1 MTPETLVSIII
12 LNYNGREH
20 LEACLSSLQ
29 DLEFPKQQLEII
41 VVDNGSTDGSL
52 GFVKARFPGVVLV
65 QNETNLGFSK
75 AANIGAERAKGE
87 YLAFLNNDMRVARN
101 WLSVLL
107 ETARAG
113 EGFACVGS
121 TVLNWEGTEV
131 DFKGRIDDAF
141 CLAYEPSD
149 DPSPE
154 LSDAAP
160 YSLTLFASG
169 GAALVQRQ
177 AFHELGGFDPDFFL
191 YQEDVDLGWRL
202 WLRGFECVISSES
215 VVYHRGGASSNKLAP
230 EYVHKLSQT
239 NTLSSIFKNLDDR
252 NLRTILPIILH
263 TLLERSRW
271 APAARQSL
279 EMAVDE
285 FKASLDSLI
294 VKRSE
299 VQRTRVR
306 SDAELFALLGH
317 PFNFLLR
324 QESYKPIRN
333 LLVNSQENI
342 EFDPSD
348 ASSVRAAISAWLN
361 KAHFIYESRLA
372 NDFQRQREQI
382 AERDEI
388 IIARGETINRI
399 QDDLTARLKTHARI
413 ENEMQTKLA
422 DSEKKKAD
430 LEGKTFLLSAELS
443 AKTHELDKIKNS
455 LGWRMLSRYG
465 RFKYQRLLPVYRAL
479 KLPPYGRRRTEL
491 VAIDQNGQPIEAAS
505 TIDAAIP
512 LESNAYDVICFPI
525 IDWDFRFQRPQQLMS
540 QFAADGHR
548 VFYLKQTFHPS
559 GPAYTIQE
567 KRQNVYEVSL
577 YGLSRV
583 VYRDVLDERACDILF
598 TSLDSLR
605 RDLSLGA
612 TVAFAQ
618 LPFWWP
624 MVDKARAQFG
634 WPIIYDCMDHHASF
648 STNDQAMLDHEP
660 ALISSADLVVVS
672 SDALE
677 TPAQQA
683 NQNVLL
689 IRNACDYDH
698 FARVRTASGSDRAMR
713 DAKFEQFIPADQ
725 KQNSRPVIGYYGAI
739 ADWFDSELVADLAE
753 RRRDWDFVLVGSTF
767 SADIKRLSKLPNVS
781 LPGEKHYAEI
791 PDWVGKFD
799 VVIIPFKRT
808 PLTESTN
815 PVKAYEILAAGKPIV
830 SVPIPEMRALSR
842 FVRLASDAKEFE
854 QEISAALAENEP
866 KLVEA
871 RRAFAKENTWKKR
884 YEVLAPVVRDVFRK
898 ASIIVVTYNNLGLNR
913 LCLESIYARTEWPN
927 FEVIVV
933 DNNSTDG
940 TPEYL
945 KEAEEDFPNLRVIL
959 NDSNLGFAAANNIGL
974 RQATG
979 DYLVLLNND
988 TIVTRGWLSTLIRH
1002 LQADTS
1008 VGLIGPV
1015 TNTIGNEAKVD
1026 VGYSDPADMPAWAAS
1041 FVRAHDGQVFSIPML
1056 AMFCVVMRRDVFEK
1070 VGLLDEQF
1078 GIGLFED
1085 DDYTHRVKTNGF
1097 RVVCAAD
1104 AFVHHF
1110 GQAAFKKLVANGEYQ
1125 ELFDENRRRYEQ
1137 KWNIE
1142 WVPHQYAQTNN

>member
-52 GFVKARFPGVVLV
+52 GFIKARFPGVVLIH
-65 QNETNLGFSK
+65 NETNLGFSK

-87 YLAFLNNDMRVARN
+87 YVAFLNNDMRVGKN

-141 CLAYEPSD
+141 CLAYEPSN
-149 DPSPE
+149 DPSAD
-154 LSDAAP
+154 LSDVAP

-169 GAALVQRQ
+169 GAALIQRQ

-202 WLRGFECVISSES
+202 WLRGYECAISSES

-230 EYVHKLSQT
+230 EYVHRLSQRH
-239 NTLSSIFKNLDDR
+239 TLCSIFKNLDDR

-324 QESYKPIRN
+324 QDSYETIRKS
-333 LLVNSQENI
+333 LLDSFGDL

-348 ASSVRAAISAWLN
+348 ANSVRLAISAWLN
-361 KAHFIYESRLA
+361 RAHFIYESHLA
-372 NDFQRQREQI
+372 NDFQKQREQI

-399 QDDLTARLKTHARI
+399 QDDLTTRIKNHTRI
-413 ENEMQTKLA
+413 ESDLQKRLA
-422 DSEKKKAD
+422 DSE
-430 LEGKTFLLSAELS
+430 GKNFLLSAEVS

-479 KLPPYGRRRTEL
+479 KLPPYGRRRIEP
-491 VAIDQNGQPIEAAS
+491 VAVDPNGQVPQETGADQVAM
-505 TIDAAIP
+505 P
-512 LESNAYDVICFPI
+512 LESNAFDVICFPI

-548 VFYLKQTFHPS
+548 VFYLKQSFHPS

-567 KRQNVYEVSL
+567 KRQNVYEISL
-577 YGLSRV
+577 CGLSRV
-583 VYRDVLDERACDILF
+583 VYRDVLDEKACEILF
-598 TSLDSLR
+598 TSLDALR

-624 MVDKARAQFG
+624 IVDKARARFG

-648 STNDQAMLDHEP
+648 STNNQAMLDQEP
-660 ALISSADLVVVS
+660 ELLSSADLVVVS
-672 SDALE
+672 SEALQ
-677 TPAQQA
+677 TQAQPA
-683 NQNVLL
+683 NENVLL
-689 IRNACDYDH
+689 VRNACDYDH
-698 FARVRTASGSDRAMR
+698 FARVRTGSASDRAR
-713 DAKFEQFIPADQ
+713 SAPGGQ
-725 KQNSRPVIGYYGAI
+725 KQNIRPVIGYYGAI
-739 ADWFDSELVADLAE
+739 ADWFDSELVADLA
-753 RRRDWDFVLVGSTF
+753 RRRPDWDFVLVGSTF
-767 SADIKRLSKLPNVS
+767 SADIKRLAKLPNVS

-791 PDWVGKFD
+791 PDWVGKFE

-842 FVRLASDAKEFE
+842 FVRLASNTKEFE
-854 QEISAALAENEP
+854 QEVSAALAENEP
-866 KLVEA
+866 KLIEA
-871 RRAFAKENTWKKR
+871 RRAFAKENTWEKR
-884 YEVLAPVVRDVFRK
+884 YESLAPVIRDTFPK
-898 ASIIVVTYNNLGLNR
+898 ASIIVVTYNNLELNR

-927 FEVIVV
+927 FELIVV

-945 KEAEEDFPNLRVIL
+945 KEAEESFANLRVIL
-959 NDSNLGFAAANNIGL
+959 NESNLGFAAANNIGL
-974 RQATG
+974 REANG

-988 TIVTRGWLSTLIRH
+988 TIVTHGWLSTLIRH
-1002 LQADTS
+1002 IQADAS
-1008 VGLIGPV
+1008 IGLIGPV
-1015 TNTIGNEAKVD
+1015 TNNIGNEAKVD
-1026 VGYSDPADMPAWAAS
+1026 VGYSNPEDMPAWAAS
-1041 FVRAHDGQVFSIPML
+1041 FVREHDGQLFSIPML
-1056 AMFCVVMRRDVFEK
+1056 AMFCVAMRRKVFEEI
-1070 VGLLDEQF
+1070 GLLDEQF

-1085 DDYTHRVKTNGF
+1085 DDYTHRVKANGF

-1125 ELFDENRRRYEQ
+1125 ELFDENRRRYER

-1142 WVPHQYAQTNN
+1142 WAPHQYAQNN

>member
-52 GFVKARFPGVVLV
+52 GLVKARFPSVVLA

-87 YLAFLNNDMRVARN
+87 HLAFLNNDMRVEKN
-101 WLSVLL
+101 WLSVLVK
-107 ETARAG
+107 TARAG
-113 EGFACVGS
+113 EGFTCVGS
-121 TVLNWEGTEV
+121 TVLSWDGTQV

-149 DPSPE
+149 DPSAG

-169 GAALVQRQ
+169 GAALIQRQ

-202 WLRGFECVISSES
+202 WLRGYECAISSES

-230 EYVHKLSQT
+230 EYIHRLSQKH
-239 NTLSSIFKNLDDR
+239 TLCSIFKNLDDR
-252 NLRTILPIILH
+252 NLRT
-263 TLLERSRW
+263 TLAIVLYFFLARSRW

-279 EMAVDE
+279 EMVIDE

-324 QESYKPIRN
+324 QESYTPIRN
-333 LLVNSQENI
+333 LLVNADADL

-348 ASSVRAAISAWLN
+348 ASSVRLAISAWLN

-430 LEGKTFLLSAELS
+430 LEGKTLLLSAELS

-479 KLPPYGRRRTEL
+479 KLPPYGRRRIEPEAL
-491 VAIDQNGQPIEAAS
+491 DQNGPPTAAAS

-548 VFYLKQTFHPS
+548 VFYLKQSFHPS

-567 KRQNVYEVSL
+567 KRQNVYEISL
-577 YGLSRV
+577 CGLSRV
-583 VYRDVLDERACDILF
+583 VYRDVLDEKACEILF
-598 TSLDSLR
+598 TSLDALR

-624 MVDKARAQFG
+624 IVDKARARFG

-648 STNDQAMLDHEP
+648 STNNQAMLDQEP
-660 ALISSADLVVVS
+660 ELLSSADLVVVS
-672 SDALE
+672 SEALQ
-677 TPAQQA
+677 TQAQPA
-683 NQNVLL
+683 NENVLL
-689 IRNACDYDH
+689 VRNACDYDH
-698 FARVRTASGSDRAMR
+698 FARVRTGSASDRAR
-713 DAKFEQFIPADQ
+713 SAPGGQ
-725 KQNSRPVIGYYGAI
+725 KQNIRPVIGYYGAI
-739 ADWFDSELVADLAE
+739 ADWFDSELVADLA
-753 RRRDWDFVLVGSTF
+753 RRRPDWDFVLVGSTF
-767 SADIKRLSKLPNVS
+767 SADIKRLAKLPNVS

-791 PDWVGKFD
+791 PDWVRKFD

-854 QEISAALAENEP
+854 QEISAALTEKEP
-866 KLVEA
+866 KLIEA
-871 RRAFAKENTWKKR
+871 RRAFAKENTWEKR
-884 YEVLAPVVRDVFRK
+884 YEVLAPAVRDVFRK

-913 LCLESIYARTEWPN
+913 LCLESIYARTEWPD

-945 KEAEEDFPNLRVIL
+945 KQAEKTLPNLRVIL
-959 NDSNLGFAAANNIGL
+959 NKRNLGFAAANNIGL

-988 TIVTRGWLSTLIRH
+988 TIVTRGWLSTLIR
-1002 LQADTS
+1002 Q
-1008 VGLIGPV
+1008 
-1015 TNTIGNEAKVD
+1015 
-1026 VGYSDPADMPAWAAS
+1026 
-1041 FVRAHDGQVFSIPML
+1041 
-1056 AMFCVVMRRDVFEK
+1056 
-1070 VGLLDEQF
+1070 
-1078 GIGLFED
+1078 
-1085 DDYTHRVKTNGF
+1085 
-1097 RVVCAAD
+1097 
-1104 AFVHHF
+1104 
-1110 GQAAFKKLVANGEYQ
+1110 
-1125 ELFDENRRRYEQ
+1125 
-1137 KWNIE
+1137 
-1142 WVPHQYAQTNN
+1142 

>member
-52 GFVKARFPGVVLV
+52 GFVKARFPSVVLV

-75 AANIGAERAKGE
+75 AANIGAGRAKGE
-87 YLAFLNNDMRVARN
+87 YVAFLNNDMRVGKN

-107 ETARAG
+107 ETARR

-149 DPSPE
+149 DPSAD
-154 LSDAAP
+154 LADAAP
-160 YSLTLFASG
+160 FSLTLFASG
-169 GAALVQRQ
+169 GAALIQQRVFQ
-177 AFHELGGFDPDFFL
+177 ELGGFDPDFFL

-202 WLRGFECVISSES
+202 WLRGYECAISSES

-230 EYVHKLSQT
+230 EYVHRLSQRH
-239 NTLSSIFKNLDDR
+239 TLCSIFKNLDDR
-252 NLRTILPIILH
+252 NLRMILPIILY
-263 TLLERSRW
+263 TFLERSRW
-271 APAARQSL
+271 VPAARESL
-279 EMAVDE
+279 ELAVNE

-294 VKRSE
+294 AKRNE
-299 VQRTRVR
+299 VQRTRLR

-324 QESYKPIRN
+324 QESYEPIRN
-333 LLVNSQENI
+333 LLVNSHENI

-348 ASSVRAAISAWLN
+348 AGSVRSAISAWLN

-382 AERDEI
+382 SERDEI
-388 IIARGETINRI
+388 IIARGETINRT

-413 ENEMQTKLA
+413 ENEMQIKLA

-430 LEGKTFLLSAELS
+430 LEGKSFLLSAELS

-479 KLPPYGRRRTEL
+479 KLPPYGQRRIEPE
-491 VAIDQNGQPIEAAS
+491 AIDQNGQPTEASAV
-505 TIDAAIP
+505 DVAIP
-512 LESNAYDVICFPI
+512 LESNAHDVICFPI
-525 IDWDFRFQRPQQLMS
+525 IDWDFRFQRPQQLMAR
-540 QFAADGHR
+540 FAADGHR
-548 VFYLKQTFHPS
+548 VFYLKQSFHPS

-577 YGLSRV
+577 CGLSRV
-583 VYRDVLDERACDILF
+583 VYRDVLDEQACDTLF
-598 TSLDSLR
+598 TSLDTLR

-624 MVDKARAQFG
+624 IVDKARAQFG

-660 ALISSADLVVVS
+660 ELLSSADLVVVS
-672 SDALE
+672 SDALQ
-677 TPAQQA
+677 TQAQQA

-689 IRNACDYDH
+689 VRNACDYGH
-698 FARVRTASGSDRAMR
+698 FARVSVSTRSGSY
-713 DAKFEQFIPADQ
+713 
-725 KQNSRPVIGYYGAI
+725 RPKRPLIGYYGAI

-753 RRRDWDFVLVGSTF
+753 RRPDWDFILVGSTF
-767 SADIKRLSKLPNVS
+767 SADIRRLAKLTNVS
-781 LPGEKHYAEI
+781 LLGEKHYAEI
-791 PDWVGKFD
+791 PDWVSKFD

-854 QEISAALAENEP
+854 QEVSAALAENEP

-871 RRAFAKENTWKKR
+871 RRAFAKENTWKQR
-884 YEVLAPVVRDVFRK
+884 YAVLAPAVREVFPK
-898 ASIIVVTYNNLGLNR
+898 ASIIVVTYNNLELNR

-940 TPEYL
+940 TREYL
-945 KEAEEDFPNLRVIL
+945 KEAEENFPNLRVVL

-974 RQATG
+974 QQATG

-1002 LQADTS
+1002 LQADVS
-1008 VGLIGPV
+1008 IGLIGPV
-1015 TNTIGNEAKVD
+1015 TNNIGNEAKVD
-1026 VGYSDPADMPAWAAS
+1026 VGYSDPEDMPAWAAS
-1041 FVRAHDGQVFSIPML
+1041 FVREHDGQVFSIPML
-1056 AMFCVVMRRDVFEK
+1056 AMFCLAMRRDVFEK
-1070 VGLLDEQF
+1070 VGWLDEQF

-1097 RVVCAAD
+1097 RIVCAAD

-1125 ELFDENRRRYEQ
+1125 ELFDENRRRYER

>member
-52 GFVKARFPGVVLV
+52 GLVKARFPGVVLA

-87 YLAFLNNDMRVARN
+87 YLAFLNNDMRVARD

-141 CLAYEPSD
+141 CLAYEPSN
-149 DPSPE
+149 DPSAD
-154 LSDAAP
+154 LSAAP
-160 YSLTLFASG
+160 YSLTLFDSG
-169 GAALVQRQ
+169 GAALIQRQ

-191 YQEDVDLGWRL
+191 YQEDVDLCWRL
-202 WLRGFECVISSES
+202 WLRGYECAISSES
-215 VVYHRGGASSNKLAP
+215 VVYHRGGATSNKLAP
-230 EYVHKLSQT
+230 EYVHRLSQRH
-239 NTLSSIFKNLDDR
+239 TLCSIFKNLDDR

-324 QESYKPIRN
+324 QESYEPIRN
-333 LLVNSQENI
+333 LLVNSDENI

-348 ASSVRAAISAWLN
+348 AGSVRSAISAWLN
-361 KAHFIYESRLA
+361 KAHFIYELRLA
-372 NDFQRQREQI
+372 SDFQRQREQI

-388 IIARGETINRI
+388 IIDRGETIESF
-399 QDDLTARLKTHARI
+399 QQRLS
-413 ENEMQTKLA
+413 N
-422 DSEKKKAD
+422 SERKN
-430 LEGKTFLLSAELS
+430 LLLSAELS
-443 AKTHELDKIKNS
+443 AKTHELDGIKSS

-465 RFKYQRLLPVYRAL
+465 RIKYQRLLPVYRAL
-479 KLPPYGRRRTEL
+479 KLPPYGERRIGPTA
-491 VAIDQNGQPIEAAS
+491 VDQNGQIAQVTGA
-505 TIDAAIP
+505 DQVAIP
-512 LESNAYDVICFPI
+512 LESNAFDLICFPI

-540 QFAADGHR
+540 RFAADGHR
-548 VFYLKQTFHPS
+548 VFYLKQNFHPS
-559 GPAYTIQE
+559 GPAYKIQE
-567 KRQNVYEVSL
+567 KRENVYEVSL
-577 YGLSRV
+577 RGPSRV
-583 VYRDVLDERACDILF
+583 IYRDVLDESACENLF
-598 TSLDSLR
+598 TSLDTLR
-605 RDLSLGA
+605 CDLSLGA
-612 TVAFAQ
+612 TVSFAQ

-624 MVDKARAQFG
+624 IADRARAQFG
-634 WPIIYDCMDHHASF
+634 WPIVYDCMDHHASF
-648 STNDQAMLDHEP
+648 STNEQAMVDQEP
-660 ALISSADLVVVS
+660 ELLSAADLVVVS
-672 SDALE
+672 SDSLQ
-677 TPAQQA
+677 THAQQA
-683 NQNVLL
+683 NQDVLL
-689 IRNACDYDH
+689 LRNACDYDH
-698 FARVRTASGSDRAMR
+698 FAHVRTASGSDRANQTSN
-713 DAKFEQFIPADQ
+713 E
-725 KQNSRPVIGYYGAI
+725 RPVIGYYGAI
-739 ADWFDSELVADLAE
+739 ADWFDSKLVADLAE
-753 RRRDWDFVLVGSTF
+753 RRPDWDFVLVGSTF

-854 QEISAALAENEP
+854 HEVSAALAENEP
-866 KLVEA
+866 KLIAA
-871 RRAFAKENTWKKR
+871 RRAFAKENTWEQR
-884 YEVLAPVVRDVFRK
+884 YESLASGVAHVFPK
-898 ASIIVVTYNNLGLNR
+898 ASIIVVTYNNLELNR

-933 DNNSTDG
+933 DNHSTDG
-940 TPEYL
+940 SREYL
-945 KEAEEDFPNLRVIL
+945 KEVEKNFTNLRVTL
-959 NDSNLGFAAANNIGL
+959 NESNLGFAAANNIGL
-974 RQATG
+974 RLADG

-988 TIVTRGWLSTLIRH
+988 TIV
-1002 LQADTS
+1002 
-1008 VGLIGPV
+1008 
-1015 TNTIGNEAKVD
+1015 
-1026 VGYSDPADMPAWAAS
+1026 
-1041 FVRAHDGQVFSIPML
+1041 
-1056 AMFCVVMRRDVFEK
+1056 
-1070 VGLLDEQF
+1070 
-1078 GIGLFED
+1078 
-1085 DDYTHRVKTNGF
+1085 
-1097 RVVCAAD
+1097 
-1104 AFVHHF
+1104 
-1110 GQAAFKKLVANGEYQ
+1110 
-1125 ELFDENRRRYEQ
+1125 
-1137 KWNIE
+1137 
-1142 WVPHQYAQTNN
+1142 